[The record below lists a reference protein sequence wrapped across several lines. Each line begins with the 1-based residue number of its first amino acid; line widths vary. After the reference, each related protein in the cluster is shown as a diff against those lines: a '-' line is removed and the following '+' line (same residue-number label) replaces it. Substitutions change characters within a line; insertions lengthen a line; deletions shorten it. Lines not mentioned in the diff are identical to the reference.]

1 MWNERLRI
9 AARALCLAL
18 PGLVAALAARAA
30 AQDDRNLE
38 LQVGDQT
45 TLSAIGVERY
55 SEGVPGVVDIRV
67 TEREFIIAA
76 LRPGQTSLVLFYENG
91 RQVRYRIRVRQP
103 GEGDAR
109 PGSVEQRE
117 TVRLDMYFVEL
128 NESYGHSLGVGFPGT
143 IGGPNVGTGSLD
155 FTHRFTDPAGMSGP
169 TEVVIQTQL
178 GLVNQVLPR
187 IDLAQ
192 TSGWARLRRQTM
204 LVTANGTEAEFSSGG
219 EVNLVTSNGFGAQ
232 LVRIQYG
239 SVLRMTPRYD
249 PQSGRIEISIEAN
262 LSELTEPSQ
271 PGGPPGR
278 RRTELTA
285 VANMEPG
292 QAIVLSGIDS
302 RSEQEVQGGLPGLSQ
317 IPIIGVLFG
326 TNSRRGEATQSL
338 LFIVPTIV
346 QPVARQER
354 DYIREAL
361 ETFSRFSGYIHDFE
375 VIEHTPPGYGAPGGR
390 APSPGGAQA
399 Q

>member
-178 GLVNQVLPR
+178 GL
-187 IDLAQ
+187 
-192 TSGWARLRRQTM
+192 
-204 LVTANGTEAEFSSGG
+204 
-219 EVNLVTSNGFGAQ
+219 
-232 LVRIQYG
+232 
-239 SVLRMTPRYD
+239 
-249 PQSGRIEISIEAN
+249 
-262 LSELTEPSQ
+262 
-271 PGGPPGR
+271 
-278 RRTELTA
+278 
-285 VANMEPG
+285 
-292 QAIVLSGIDS
+292 
-302 RSEQEVQGGLPGLSQ
+302 
-317 IPIIGVLFG
+317 
-326 TNSRRGEATQSL
+326 
-338 LFIVPTIV
+338 
-346 QPVARQER
+346 
-354 DYIREAL
+354 
-361 ETFSRFSGYIHDFE
+361 
-375 VIEHTPPGYGAPGGR
+375 
-390 APSPGGAQA
+390 
-399 Q
+399 